1 MKEIKFDGVEVKG
14 TVTGNI
20 LGGDAIIITKISSRG
35 MLLETTAKMSI
46 NGRYRFR
53 LLHNEKNV
61 VIGAKVLSVL
71 IQKAVE
77 KGNKMLPMS
86 HVAVE
91 FQNIGKDEK
100 TFLKT
105 VIDAILEHEV
115 PTLDNHKTEIRSS
128 KFRARD

>member
-1 MKEIKFDGVEVKG
+1 MKEIKFNGVEVKG
-14 TVTGNI
+14 AITGNI
-20 LGGDAIIITKISSRG
+20 LGGDDITITKISSRG

-53 LLHNEKNV
+53 LLYNDKNV

-77 KGNKMLPMS
+77 KRNKMLPMS

-91 FQNIGKDEK
+91 FENIGEDERI
-100 TFLKT
+100 FLNT
-105 VIDAILEHEV
+105 VIDTILEHEV
-115 PTLDNHKTEIRSS
+115 PNMDNLKTEIRSS
-128 KFRARD
+128 KFRAQD